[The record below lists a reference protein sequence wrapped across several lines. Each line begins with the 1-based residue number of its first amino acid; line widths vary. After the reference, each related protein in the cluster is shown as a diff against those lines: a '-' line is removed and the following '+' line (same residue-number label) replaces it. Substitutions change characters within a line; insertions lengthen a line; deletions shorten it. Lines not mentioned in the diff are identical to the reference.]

1 MVHLQDLPVDLLCK
15 IDDGAGG
22 PYLKVA
28 LERKDV
34 VFDLCTVRMKGSVY
48 LRRWER
54 SEERRRREGRDEDR
68 GDEDRGGEDRGDEDR
83 GDEDRG
89 DEDRGD
95 ESVFDDP
102 LGYETHRCFATVD
115 MKRYVARIRRH
126 RLAWRSKEG
135 LKRVKHKFGIQSD
148 KRLFRGKKAN
158 VKARQ
163 KGMID
168 ELEMRMW
175 MERLRA

>member
-54 SEERRRREGRDEDR
+54 SEERRRREGR
-68 GDEDRGGEDRGDEDR
+68 
-83 GDEDRG
+83 DEDRG